1 MEFYASMTVSPSLV
15 DELYEELRVRYGSLD
30 PLKPLIYTPIATGE
44 KLTDTFR
51 ELSEE
56 GFEIMFDSGGY
67 HVQTNN
73 GDFEEL
79 YKYIM
84 PFYEKNG
91 WGHRYVLPDNVP
103 LSDDDEATV
112 DQKVKET
119 RANARLS
126 YYFLPDELKSKAV
139 PVIQG
144 STYEHVTEC
153 LETYAELDQVQTVG
167 FGSFETFGKNNGV
180 NIISAEVADK
190 LRYAVNL
197 AHEYEFELHAFG
209 VGGPTVIPVLDH
221 LGVDSF
227 DCSSWIRAGGYGDIY
242 FPFKSPMHVS
252 HDTDRN
258 GPKVFREDLD
268 RLKDESGHNCPF
280 CSSYTELRESRI
292 SRILHNLIVL
302 KEMSRKVGDYT
313 MEEVVTQMNDQSR
326 YTSLLRSLA

>member
-1 MEFYASMTVSPSLV
+1 MTVSPSFV
-15 DELYEELRVRYGSLD
+15 DEMCKELRDRHGSLD
-30 PLKPLIYTPIATGE
+30 PLKHLIYTPIATGN
-44 KLTDTFR
+44 KITDKFR

-84 PFYEKNG
+84 PFYEQNR
-91 WGHRYVLPDNVP
+91 WGNRYVLPDNVP
-103 LSDDDEATV
+103 LSDDDEAKV

-144 STYEHVTEC
+144 SSYEHVTEC
-153 LETYAELDQVQTVG
+153 LETYTELDQVQTVG

-180 NIISAEVADK
+180 NIISEDVADT

-197 AHEYEFELHAFG
+197 AHKHGLELHTFG
-209 VGGPTVIPVLDH
+209 VGGPTVIPILDH

-227 DCSSWIRAGGYGDIY
+227 DCSSWIRAGGYGEIY
-242 FPFKSPMHVS
+242 FPFRSPMHVS
-252 HDTDRN
+252 HNTDRN
-258 GPKVFREDLD
+258 GPKVFREDLN
-268 RLKDESGHNCPF
+268 RLKVESGHDCPF

-302 KEMSRKVGDYT
+302 KEMSRQVSEYT
-313 MEEVVTQMNDQSR
+313 KDEVITQMNDQSR
-326 YTSLLRSLA
+326 YTTLLRSLA